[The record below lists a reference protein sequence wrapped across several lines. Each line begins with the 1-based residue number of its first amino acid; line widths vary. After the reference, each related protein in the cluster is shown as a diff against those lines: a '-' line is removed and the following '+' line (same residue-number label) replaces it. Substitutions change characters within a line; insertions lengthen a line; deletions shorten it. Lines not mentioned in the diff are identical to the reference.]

1 MRWCLAIHKFCY
13 PFIFLLSRTTA
24 LALVQDFNEPRLLR
38 HQGLVMHCPF
48 GWGSTKRDKA
58 KKAFTTEI
66 IFCILLLYME
76 VIRWWQCSITLQ
88 KDRNEQTIRMDLR
101 LTDRLMSFW
110 RFFFAVCVSV
120 CTNVTGVGGWHESEN
135 TFLCFMRTQR
145 TPLPWPNLVS
155 AAFASSEVPRGDQN
169 GSRASCCDPKKVCQ
183 MLSKLD

>member
-120 CTNVTGVGGWHESEN
+120 CTNVTGVGGVTWIRKYIFVLHEN
-135 TFLCFMRTQR
+135 TENPPALAQPGVGCFRE
-145 TPLPWPNLVS
+145 L
-155 AAFASSEVPRGDQN
+155 RG
-169 GSRASCCDPKKVCQ
+169 S
-183 MLSKLD
+183 